1 MTEAVA
7 PGEQIT
13 EAGDEQAV
21 LPPTEGEQTSLE
33 AVPVYD
39 PEPLPAQEEAPEAL
53 MSEAAQ
59 SEADEPASASEIIA
73 AEPEPIAVH
82 SLEVSAPEISGEI
95 PAPAPA
101 TNEHA
106 VAGVSAAPQPAAT
119 QASVYSI
126 ATRLLEK
133 AGAQQRIWFSYA
145 ESELKAKL
153 TYGRVLSKSRTPV
166 DVILASNA
174 EYLRALVASSNVL
187 SEIVADGI
195 TLA

>member
-106 VAGVSAAPQPAAT
+106 VAGVSARPPAC
-119 QASVYSI
+119 SHSG
-126 ATRLLEK
+126 E
-133 AGAQQRIWFSYA
+133 
-145 ESELKAKL
+145 
-153 TYGRVLSKSRTPV
+153 RVLYRYSSSREGRC
-166 DVILASNA
+166 AA
-174 EYLRALVASSNVL
+174 EDLVLLR
-187 SEIVADGI
+187 
-195 TLA
+195 